1 MNKRKKKVEPD
12 QIRPTQITSPFPRR
26 RRRRPVEIL
35 LRGGAAMLRLR
46 CSLLSQLLSSS
57 PASPISH
64 LSRLSSA
71 AAPAVSP
78 NPSFAVADYLVATC
92 GLTRPQAL
100 KASAKLSHLKSPS
113 KPDAVLAF
121 LAGLGLSGAD
131 VAALVAKDPK
141 FLCASVEKT
150 LSPIVVGLTGL
161 GLSRSE
167 IARLV
172 SLSRAQFRCR
182 SIVSNLQYCLHLF
195 GSFEKILAALRY
207 GLCLLAADLETVVKP
222 NVAFLRSCGLG
233 DCDIAKLCIAEPWLL
248 ASNVECVQAMAARA
262 QAIGVPCGSRMF
274 RHALKAVAF
283 LSNEKIAAKVEQ
295 LKKMFRWSDAEVR
308 IALSTLPSVLMRS
321 NHMLESKSEFLIS
334 KVGFEPAYI
343 AHHPALL
350 TYSLEGRII
359 PRYYVV
365 KFLKENGL
373 LDHNRSYYSAVI
385 VMEKVFVDKY
395 ISPHKEVAP
404 YLAEDYDAA
413 CRGEVPTRFK
423 FT

>member
-1 MNKRKKKVEPD
+1 
-12 QIRPTQITSPFPRR
+12 
-26 RRRRPVEIL
+26 
-35 LRGGAAMLRLR
+35 MLRLR
-46 CSLLSQLLSSS
+46 CCLLTQLLSSPSAS
-57 PASPISH
+57 PASH
-64 LSRLSSA
+64 LRRLFSA

-78 NPSFAVADYLVATC
+78 NPSFAVEEYLVATC

-113 KPDAVLAF
+113 NPDAVLAI
-121 LAGLGLSGAD
+121 LAGLGLSSAD
-131 VAALVAKDPK
+131 VAALVAKDPQ
-141 FLCASVEKT
+141 FLCAKVERT
-150 LSPIVVGLTGL
+150 LAPVVAGLTGL
-161 GLSRSE
+161 GLSRSD
-167 IARLV
+167 IAHLV
-172 SLSRAQFRCR
+172 SLSRDKFRCR
-182 SIVSNLQYCLHLF
+182 SFVSNLQYFLHLF
-195 GSFEKILAALRY
+195 GSFENLLPALRR
-207 GLCLLAADLETVVKP
+207 GSCFLSADLETVVKP

-233 DCDIAKLCIAEPWLL
+233 DCDIAKLCMAQLMLL
-248 ASNVECVQAMAARA
+248 GSNIECVRAMAARA
-262 QAIGVPCGSRMF
+262 QDIGVPCGSRMF
-274 RHALKAVAF
+274 RHALQAVAF
-283 LSNEKIAAKVEQ
+283 LSNEKIAAKVEH
-295 LKKMFRWSDAEVR
+295 LKKMFRWSDVEVR
-308 IALSTLPSVLMRS
+308 IALSTLPPLLMRS

>member
-1 MNKRKKKVEPD
+1 
-12 QIRPTQITSPFPRR
+12 
-26 RRRRPVEIL
+26 
-35 LRGGAAMLRLR
+35 MLRLR
-46 CSLLSQLLSSS
+46 LRHTVLSQLLSSS

-64 LSRLSSA
+64 LSRLFSA

-78 NPSFAVADYLVATC
+78 NPSFAVEEYLVATC

-131 VAALVAKDPK
+131 VAALVARDPL
-141 FLCASVEKT
+141 FLCAKVEKT
-150 LSPIVVGLTGL
+150 LAPNVAELTGL
-161 GLSRSE
+161 GLSRSQ

-172 SLSRAQFRCR
+172 SLPSVTFRCR
-182 SIVSNLQYCLHLF
+182 SIVSTLEYLLPLF
-195 GSFEKILAALRY
+195 GSTENLLRALPRAGGSILSSN
-207 GLCLLAADLETVVKP
+207 LERVVKP
-222 NVAFLRSCGLG
+222 NVAFLRECGLG
-233 DCDIAKLCIAEPWLL
+233 ACDIARLCIPTPSPLSISTERIRT
-248 ASNVECVQAMAARA
+248 AMAC
-262 QAIGVPCGSRMF
+262 IEGLGVPRGSRMF
-274 RHALKAVAF
+274 KHALQAVAF
-283 LSNEKIAAKVEQ
+283 LSEEKITTKVEH
-295 LKKMFRWSDAEVR
+295 LKKTFKWSDAEVG
-308 IALSTLPSVLMRS
+308 IALSKLPPVLMRS
-321 NHMLESKSEFLIS
+321 NQMLESKSEFLIS
-334 KVGFEPAYI
+334 EVGFEPAYI

-373 LDHNRSYYSAVI
+373 LDHNRSYYTVFI
-385 VMEKVFVDKY
+385 VMEKVFVEKY
-395 ISPHKEVAP
+395 ICPHKEVAP

>member
-1 MNKRKKKVEPD
+1 
-12 QIRPTQITSPFPRR
+12 
-26 RRRRPVEIL
+26 
-35 LRGGAAMLRLR
+35 MLRLR
-46 CSLLSQLLSSS
+46 RSLLSQILSSS

-64 LSRLSSA
+64 LSRLISA

-78 NPSFAVADYLVATC
+78 NPSFAVEDYLVSTC

-121 LAGLGLSGAD
+121 LAGLGLSAAD
-131 VAALVAKDPK
+131 VAALVVNDPQ
-141 FLCASVEKT
+141 FLCAKVERT
-150 LSPIVVGLTGL
+150 LAPVVAGLTGL
-161 GLSRSE
+161 GLSRSD
-167 IARLV
+167 IAHLV
-172 SLSRAQFRCR
+172 SLSRAQFRCI
-182 SIVSNLQYCLHLF
+182 SIVSNLQYCLRLF
-195 GSFEKILAALRY
+195 GSFENLLPALRL
-207 GLCLLAADLETVVKP
+207 GRLLSADLETVLKP
-222 NVAFLRSCGLG
+222 NVAFLRSCGL
-233 DCDIAKLCIAEPWLL
+233 DDTYIAKLSIAHPWLL
-248 ASNVECVQAMAARA
+248 TSNIECVREMVAHAED
-262 QAIGVPCGSRMF
+262 IGVPRGCRMF
-274 RHALKAVAF
+274 RHALRAVAR
-283 LSNEKIAAKVEQ
+283 LSKEKIAAKVEH
-295 LKKMFRWSDAEVR
+295 LKKTFRWSDAEVG
-308 IALSTLPSVLMRS
+308 IALSKLPSVLARS
-321 NHMLESKSEFLIS
+321 NQMLERRSEFLIS
-334 KVGFEPAYI
+334 EVGFEPAYI

-395 ISPHKEVAP
+395 ICPHKEVAP

>member
-1 MNKRKKKVEPD
+1 
-12 QIRPTQITSPFPRR
+12 
-26 RRRRPVEIL
+26 
-35 LRGGAAMLRLR
+35 MLRLR
-46 CSLLSQLLSSS
+46 CCLLTQLLSSPSAS
-57 PASPISH
+57 PASH
-64 LSRLSSA
+64 LRRLFSA
-71 AAPAVSP
+71 AAPAVSL
-78 NPSFAVADYLVATC
+78 NPSFAVEEYLVATC

-113 KPDAVLAF
+113 NPDAVLAF
-121 LAGLGLSGAD
+121 LAGLGLSSAD
-131 VAALVAKDPK
+131 VAALVAKDPQ
-141 FLCASVEKT
+141 FLCAKVERT
-150 LSPIVVGLTGL
+150 LAPVVAGLTGL
-161 GLSRSE
+161 GLSPSD
-167 IARLV
+167 IAHLV
-172 SLSRAQFRCR
+172 SLSRDKFRCR
-182 SIVSNLQYCLHLF
+182 SFVSNLQYFLHLF
-195 GSFEKILAALRY
+195 GSFENLLPALRR
-207 GLCLLAADLETVVKP
+207 GSCFLSADLETVVKP

-233 DCDIAKLCIAEPWLL
+233 DCDIAKLCMAQLMLL
-248 ASNVECVQAMAARA
+248 GSNIECVRAMAARA
-262 QAIGVPCGSRMF
+262 QDIGVPCGSRMF
-274 RHALKAVAF
+274 RHALQAVAF
-283 LSNEKIAAKVEQ
+283 LSNEKIAAKVEH
-295 LKKMFRWSDAEVR
+295 LKKMFRWSDAEVH
-308 IALSTLPSVLMRS
+308 IALSTLPPLLMRS